1 MNNQQQKNA
10 LPVPRYAVLRQF
22 VPLLWRY
29 RYRLLLAYGFSLL
42 AVAAVAAAPWPLKF
56 IIDYVLT
63 DQAPPLWFEN
73 SLGGHT
79 KHVQVLALAF
89 STALIAAIGAICL
102 TAGERMNARIR
113 ERLARFMRAELLDR
127 LLVMDMLARHK
138 LPKGEL
144 TLRLVDDVHQ
154 VVRLLAKTL
163 PLVARHVF
171 TVVALLAVM
180 LALEPRLGLAG
191 IVITLVLALMIRGYA
206 GSMTAAAR
214 SKRRHEGSVATQAQE
229 IIRALDS
236 VLATGREQW
245 VARRFDASNVKSLRA
260 GVEQTRVATGMQR
273 SLQVANGIAMAVFAG
288 LGGLLVLQG
297 NFTIG
302 TLTVYISYMVQL
314 LKPVEKINELA
325 SAMSRGITRGERLL
339 LLWKRL
345 PPRAANRATWFLHDD
360 ISPLELRCVTF
371 AYPCQERQ
379 EQVAP
384 VLRNVDLRLEPGSA
398 TALLGASG
406 AGKSTLLLLLL
417 GLLDPTK
424 GQLRVQDTP
433 YRLLDKAKLRRQ
445 FAVML
450 QDTHLFAG
458 SVRDNLC
465 PPDKERSDE
474 EIWRAL
480 RDVALEDMV
489 KDLPRQL
496 DAPLFEDGV
505 NLSGGQRAR
514 LSLARA
520 VLLDRPFL
528 LLDEPLANVD
538 IESQA
543 IIIKALHAIKGQRT
557 LLFITHQPELLV
569 IADQILELKN
579 GTLTT
584 VDQHSGAKVRS
595 IV

>member
-1 MNNQQQKNA
+1 MNKQQRYA
-10 LPVPRYAVLRQF
+10 LPIPSRAVLRQF
-22 VPLLWRY
+22 GPLLWPY

-42 AVAAVAAAPWPLKF
+42 AVAAAAASPWPLKL
-56 IIDYVLT
+56 IIDHVLT
-63 DQAPPLWFEN
+63 DHAAPLWFERL
-73 SLGGHT
+73 LGAQT
-79 KHVQVLALAF
+79 KQVQVLALACA
-89 STALIAAIGAICL
+89 TALIAAIGAVCL
-102 TAGERMNARIR
+102 TAGARMNAGIR

-127 LLVMDMLARHK
+127 LLAMDMLERRQ
-138 LPKGEL
+138 LPTGEL
-144 TLRLVDDVHQ
+144 TLRLVDDVHH

-163 PLVARHVF
+163 PLVLRHVF
-171 TVVALLAVM
+171 TVVTLLAVM
-180 LALEPRLGLAG
+180 LVLEPQLGLAG
-191 IVITLVLALMIRGYA
+191 VLITLVLAFMIRGYA
-206 GSMTAAAR
+206 GDMTAAAR
-214 SKRRHEGSVATQAQE
+214 TKRRHEGSVAARAQE

-245 VARRFDASNVKSLRA
+245 VGQRFDASNVKSLRA

-273 SLQVANGIAMAVFAG
+273 SLQISNGIAMAVFAG
-288 LGGLLVLQG
+288 IGGLLVLQG

-302 TLTVYISYMVQL
+302 ALTVYISYMVQL

-325 SAMSRGITRGERLL
+325 SAVSRGIIRGERLL

-345 PPRAANRATWFLHDD
+345 PPRAANSATWCLHGD
-360 ISPLELRCVTF
+360 ISALELRAVTF
-371 AYPCQERQ
+371 IYPQL
-379 EQVAP
+379 EQQQSTP
-384 VLRNVDLRLEPGSA
+384 VLRNVNLRLEPGST

-417 GLLDPTK
+417 GLLDATE
-424 GQLRVQDTP
+424 GQLRIEDTP
-433 YRLLDKAKLRRQ
+433 YRLLDKATLRQQ

-450 QDTHLFAG
+450 QDTHLFAA
-458 SVRDNLC
+458 SVRENLC
-465 PPDKERSDE
+465 PPDKTLGDE

-480 RDVALEDMV
+480 ADVALEDMI
-489 KDLPRQL
+489 KDLPLQL

-505 NLSGGQRAR
+505 NLSGGQKAR

-538 IESQA
+538 SESGC
-543 IIIKALHAIKGQRT
+543 IIIEALRAMQGQRT

-569 IADQILELKN
+569 IADQVLELKD
-579 GTLTT
+579 GALTT
-584 VDQHSGAKVRS
+584 VDRGSAEKVRS